1 MMQFH
6 RALLSSSSSSG
17 NVIRSR
23 LTLNRSFATT
33 NLRRMSSS
41 NTASLRAVSTL
52 SSSIMGGFTSSL
64 NLRREETMSSIRNG
78 RGVQNANTR
87 LFSTAVPAPSPI
99 TIPGVGK
106 LGLGGYKW
114 SQMEASRYYAIVQ
127 IALEN
132 GMTVLEAGQEGGD
145 RALTEAY
152 EHAVTNNP
160 ALKDVPVQVLARI
173 GYRTII
179 PPDVDDVEAMDNPG
193 PSLFLPHDVQVEKRT
208 VPDDQS
214 VTEKAGKKPQKVQQV
229 VHNIGGNAV
238 HQALVDSPLTA
249 LAKKYPNVSV
259 VAMLHNPEVQTTLIQ
274 DQSKEERRTVLRERL
289 TEGLTACQEQ
299 VNAGKIASYGIASN
313 GLGLPAK
320 HPLHLSWG
328 ETVLPAATAA
338 ATVGDGVSNF
348 SVVQFPMN
356 LLETTGLDVARQIR
370 ADCAAEENS
379 KLHPQVY
386 AMRPLSCYPDAGTG
400 DGFPFV
406 LADYLLPATM
416 EKSLQWSNTM
426 AGPPAAYEL
435 ALQTAM
441 THFDAEEI
449 LQLKQEGADLTTEQR
464 ETLDGCKLLHS
475 LLHDVDIGLEKVR
488 SFAAHEQDLY
498 EKIIPLIH
506 DTFEG
511 YDEETAA
518 VLQSFFA
525 AYSLAVKHA
534 IARNTR
540 ALLQEGGG
548 SAPVY
553 ADIPQETRLQE
564 YALQFLFQE
573 PAVDMV
579 IAGCSHPDQ
588 LLDMVGIAGKPL
600 PSAEEEGDQKEE

>member
-1 MMQFH
+1 MMQFN
-6 RALLSSSSSSG
+6 RILLNGSMNAS
-17 NVIRSR
+17 RSR
-23 LTLNRSFATT
+23 LTLATT
-33 NLRRMSSS
+33 NIRRMGGN

-52 SSSIMGGFTSSL
+52 PSSSIMGGFASSL
-64 NLRREETMSSIRNG
+64 NLRRDNASSIG
-78 RGVQNANTR
+78 IGVQSPNMR
-87 LFSTAVPAPSPI
+87 LFSTTVPAPTP
-99 TIPGVGK
+99 TIPGAGK

-114 SQMEASRYYAIVQ
+114 SQMEASRYYNIVQ
-127 IALEN
+127 TALEN

-145 RALTEAY
+145 RALAEAY

-160 ALKDVPVQVLARI
+160 ALKDVPIKVLARI

-179 PPDVDDVEAMDNPG
+179 PPDVDDVEATDSPG
-193 PSLFLPHDVQVEKRT
+193 PDLFLPHDVQVEKHT

-229 VHNIGGNAV
+229 VHNIGGKAV
-238 HQALVDSPLTA
+238 HHALVDSPLTA
-249 LAKKYPNVSV
+249 LAKEYPNVSV
-259 VAMLHNPEVQTTLIQ
+259 VAMLHNPEVQATLIQ
-274 DQSKEERRTVLRERL
+274 GQSKEERQALLKERL

-299 VNAGKIASYGIASN
+299 VNAGNIGSYGIASN
-313 GLGLPAK
+313 GLGLPSK
-320 HPLHLSWG
+320 HPLHLSWRD
-328 ETVLPAATAA
+328 TVLPAALAA
-338 ATVGDGVSNF
+338 AGKVADDGVSNF

-370 ADCAAEENS
+370 ADCAAPENS

-386 AMRPLSCYPDAGTG
+386 AMRPLTCYPDAGTG

-406 LADYLLPATM
+406 LADYLLPFTM
-416 EKSLQWSNTM
+416 EKALQWSNTRSE
-426 AGPPAAYEL
+426 PPEAYEL

-441 THFDAEEI
+441 AHFDAEEI

-475 LLHDVDIGLEKVR
+475 LLHDVDFGLEKVR

-553 ADIPQETRLQE
+553 EDIPQETRLQE
-564 YALQFLFQE
+564 YALQFLFAE
-573 PAVDMV
+573 PAIDMV
-579 IAGCSHPDQ
+579 IAGCSQPDQ
-588 LLDMVGIAGKPL
+588 VLDMVEIAEKAL
-600 PSAEEEGDQKEE
+600 PVAEAEEGDLKK

>member
-1 MMQFH
+1 MQFH
-6 RALLSSSSSSG
+6 RALLNSSV
-17 NVIRSR
+17 NVSRSR
-23 LTLNRSFATT
+23 LTLQRSFATT
-33 NLRRMSSS
+33 NNPSH
-41 NTASLRAVSTL
+41 LRAVSTSTL
-52 SSSIMGGFTSSL
+52 PSTMGGFTSSL
-64 NLRREETMSSIRNG
+64 SLRREDASSSRNG
-78 RGVQNANTR
+78 RFQSVNKR
-87 LFSTAVPAPSPI
+87 LFS
-99 TIPGVGK
+99 TIPGVGR

-114 SQMEASRYYAIVQ
+114 SQLEPDRYYQIVQ
-127 IALEN
+127 TALEN

-145 RALTEAY
+145 RALAEAY
-152 EHAVTNNP
+152 EYAVTNNP
-160 ALKDVPVQVLARI
+160 ALKDVPVKVLARI

-179 PPDVDDVEAMDNPG
+179 PPDADDVEAAESPG
-193 PSLFLPHDVQVEKRT
+193 PSLFLPHDIQVEKHT

-229 VHNIGGNAV
+229 VHNIGGSAV
-238 HQALVDSPLTA
+238 AHALADSPLTA
-249 LAKKYPNVSV
+249 LAAEYPNVQV
-259 VAMLHNPEVQTTLIQ
+259 VAMLYNPEVQATLIQ
-274 DQSKEERRTVLRERL
+274 GQSKEERQALLRERL

-299 VNAGKIASYGIASN
+299 VNAGKIVSYGVASN

-320 HPLHLSWG
+320 HPLHLSWR
-328 ETVLPAATAA
+328 ETVLPAAAA
-338 ATVGDGVSNF
+338 AAAKADGVSNF

-356 LLETTGLDVARQIR
+356 LLETTGLDVARQIHQ
-370 ADCAAEENS
+370 DCAEQENN

-386 AMRPLSCYPDAGTG
+386 AMRPLTCYPDQGTG

-426 AGPPAAYEL
+426 SGPPAAYEL

-441 THFDAEEI
+441 AHFDAEEI
-449 LQLKQEGADLTTEQR
+449 LQAKQEGQDLTTEQR

-475 LLHDVDIGLEKVR
+475 LLHDVDFGLEKVR

-525 AYSLAVKHA
+525 AYSLAVKYA

-540 ALLQEGGG
+540 TLLKEGDSNSS

-564 YALQFLFQE
+564 YALQFLFKE
-573 PAVDMV
+573 PAIDMV
-579 IAGCSHPDQ
+579 IAGCSKPDQ
-588 LLDMVGIAGKPL
+588 VLDMVQIAGKPL
-600 PSAEEEGDQKEE
+600 PVVEEEQKE